1 MRGMGKD
8 QGRTVGL
15 LSNRD
20 LLEVSGNSERS
31 VRGRGKVK
39 TRGGEEDARST
50 QCVVMEMSSIRLM
63 HSD

>member
-8 QGRTVGL
+8 QGRTVAL

-39 TRGGEEDARST
+39 TRGGEEDARSAR
-50 QCVVMEMSSIRLM
+50 CVVMEMSSICLM